1 MAEFIEWLQGL
12 NYGTIYAILGAFVA
26 TYGGSI
32 LGLVIGLLKQRI
44 KNFNFQKALEKAQIQ
59 TNQQQTEQ
67 IEALRTDILTMFT
80 DVQKSIIANNNLA
93 NEERL
98 KVIETIKDDAN
109 KSLEELKTLANDES
123 LKEPTTDE
131 VLKGLN

>member
-44 KNFNFQKALEKAQIQ
+44 KTFNFQKALEKAQIQ

-67 IEALRTDILTMFT
+67 IEALRTDIVGMFT
-80 DVQKSIIANNNLA
+80 DFQKNIIANNKLA

-98 KVIETIKDDAN
+98 KVIETIKEDAN
-109 KSLEELKTLANDES
+109 KSLEDLKTLATDES

>member
-1 MAEFIEWLQGL
+1 MTEFIEWLQGL

>member
-12 NYGTIYAILGAFVA
+12 NYGTIYAILGGFLA

-44 KNFNFQKALEKAQIQ
+44 KNFNFQQALEKAQIQ
-59 TNQQQTEQ
+59 SEQQQTAQ
-67 IEALRTDILTMFT
+67 IEALRTDIITMFT

-98 KVIETIKDDAN
+98 KVIETIKEDAN
-109 KSLEELKTLANDES
+109 KSLEELKTLATDES